1 VTLALLVLWSQIR
14 LVVTVGRGDDFGRGV
29 ATAVLWALVA
39 AVWVWVDAILGW
51 VVTAVVCAVA
61 AIDRVLCR

>member
-1 VTLALLVLWSQIR
+1 MALALLVLWSQIR
-14 LVVTVGRGDDFGRGV
+14 LVVTVGRGDDFGRCV
-29 ATAVLWALVA
+29 AAAVLWALVA
-39 AVWVWVDAILGW
+39 AVWVRVDAILGW